1 MPTSFTFRC
10 AALAALLVSPVAA
23 QSKWEPQK
31 PIEIIVNAGAG
42 GATDQLARTIQAV
55 CLKHNLTKQPFFI
68 NIKPGAGGA
77 EGMIEAKKASGDP
90 HKLFIGNSGIYA
102 TPLAT
107 KLPFNWRDLT
117 PVAIIALD
125 EFCLWVHADTP
136 YKTAKEYLDAVK
148 KADPSKPMKMGGTAA
163 LREDQIITA
172 LIDEKAGTKF
182 TYIPYKSGGEASVQ
196 LVGKHI
202 DSNVNN
208 PSESVSQWK
217 AGQCRPLCIFS
228 KERSEYK
235 AKVAGDQA
243 WSDIPTAKEAGYD
256 IEYVMLR
263 GMFLPG
269 DVTADQ
275 TAYYVELF
283 KQIVSK
289 PEWKEYLEKSAL
301 KSAFIS
307 GKDFTDFLVKD
318 EARHKEIMTK
328 AGFVAQ

>member
-1 MPTSFTFRC
+1 MRTSLTLRC
-10 AALAALLVSPVAA
+10 AALAALLASPVAA
-23 QSKWEPQK
+23 QPKWEPQK

-42 GATDQLARTIQAV
+42 GATDQLARTIQSV
-55 CLKHNLTKQPFFI
+55 CLAHKLTKQPFVI
-68 NIKPGAGGA
+68 SIKPGAGGA
-77 EGMIEAKKASGDP
+77 EGMMEAKKASGDP

-136 YKTAKEYLDAVK
+136 YKTAKDYLEAVK
-148 KADPSKPMKMGGTAA
+148 KAGPNVMKMGGTAA

-182 TYIPYKSGGEASVQ
+182 NYIPYKSGGEASVQ

-208 PSESVSQWK
+208 PSESIAQWK

-235 AKVAGDQA
+235 AKVAGDQS
-243 WSDIPTAKEAGYD
+243 WNDVPTAREAGYD
-256 IEYVMLR
+256 IEYLMLR

-269 DVTADQ
+269 EVTADQ

-289 PEWKEYLEKSAL
+289 PEWNDYLEKSAL
-301 KSAFIS
+301 KRAFIA
-307 GKDFTDFLVKD
+307 GKEFTDFLTKD

-328 AGFVAQ
+328 AGFVQQ